1 MLLLNGLTPMPWWLA
16 GAAIGLITL
25 VLLWTTG
32 RRLGISGGYENLCAQ
47 VSDQPYFRR
56 PALVGPGSWR
66 LPFLA
71 GLLLGGLLSALL
83 GGGWHPTWALGLWDR
98 SLGAGP
104 WVKSLW
110 MFAGGLL
117 VGIGTRIAG
126 GCTSGHGIFGVA
138 HLEKASWLAT
148 LSFLASGMLTTFVVH
163 RLIP

>member
-1 MLLLNGLTPMPWWLA
+1 MLLLNRLTPLPWWLA

-25 VLLWTTG
+25 ALLWTTG
-32 RRLGISGGYENLCAQ
+32 RRLGISGGYENLCAL

-56 PALVGPGSWR
+56 SSLVGPGTWR

-83 GGGWHPTWALGLWDR
+83 SGGWHPTWAMGLWDR

-104 WVKSLW
+104 WVKVLW

-148 LSFLASGMLTTFVVH
+148 LSFLASGMLTTFIVH
-163 RLIP
+163 RLVH